1 MTRRT
6 RCLVY
11 RDYCLNE
18 IDQMSRRRVVWLN
31 VVYTGG
37 GEYQVGQKE
46 GLEKRLRTAM
56 EVVLFENE
64 IPKESLINKN
74 SKGK

>member
-1 MTRRT
+1 
-6 RCLVY
+6 
-11 RDYCLNE
+11 
-18 IDQMSRRRVVWLN
+18 MSRRRVVWLN
-31 VVYTGG
+31 VVYTG

>member
-1 MTRRT
+1 MTRRLAAWYT
-6 RCLVY
+6 
-11 RDYCLNE
+11 DYCLNE

-31 VVYTGG
+31 VVYTG

-64 IPKESLINKN
+64 IPKESPDKQEQ
-74 SKGK
+74 